1 MLPSTGDQ
9 NLNIC
14 RNIIRGL
21 MAKANARRERKKDFQ
36 GKKKKCYK
44 QFFNYWALK
53 TNLYYN
59 NNCSLIVWER
69 SR

>member
-1 MLPSTGDQ
+1 MVPSTGDQ

-36 GKKKKCYK
+36 EKKKKV
-44 QFFNYWALK
+44 L
-53 TNLYYN
+53 
-59 NNCSLIVWER
+59 
-69 SR
+69 